1 MSSFKFDHHTKYKT
15 SDVLGHWMWGTNIHF
30 VFYLNT
36 CLLKKKKGKT
46 ERIKHK
52 MQVWMN
58 TFCQR
63 RANNPTGI
71 CLYRVGTQ

>member
-36 CLLKKKKGKT
+36 CLLKKKKKEKLKEESTKCKFEWTPFVRGEQTIQQEYAYT
-46 ERIKHK
+46 E
-52 MQVWMN
+52 
-58 TFCQR
+58 
-63 RANNPTGI
+63 
-71 CLYRVGTQ
+71 